1 MITLQTVT
9 VSCIVIMTAC
19 QQKIQTFQ
27 IWTYKLFQ
35 VFYDIEEIIQE
46 LSDMDMNILK
56 TFSMVENYLNIE
68 IF

>member
-1 MITLQTVT
+1 MITLQAVT

-19 QQKIQTFQ
+19 QQKIRTFQ
-27 IWTYKLFQ
+27 IWTYKMFQ
-35 VFYDIEEIIQE
+35 VFYDIKEIIQE